1 MTDPDKGDNLG
12 YLRRTTKELER
23 ALLEMEGE
31 LDPILTSLELGED
44 PRAEWGTGLAQRTR
58 QASECK
64 HRAWLKIADIVQRLS
79 LMADKLETAQGVTL
93 DSISR
98 KPGMRQVPDDSHSG
112 KYVNVVVRGALAGE

>member
-1 MTDPDKGDNLG
+1 MTDPDKGDDVG

-44 PRAEWGTGLAQRTR
+44 PRAEWGTGLGQRTR

-79 LMADKLETAQGVTL
+79 VMMEKLEASQGATL
-93 DSISR
+93 DSTSR
-98 KPGMRQVPDDSHSG
+98 RASMRRAQDESASG